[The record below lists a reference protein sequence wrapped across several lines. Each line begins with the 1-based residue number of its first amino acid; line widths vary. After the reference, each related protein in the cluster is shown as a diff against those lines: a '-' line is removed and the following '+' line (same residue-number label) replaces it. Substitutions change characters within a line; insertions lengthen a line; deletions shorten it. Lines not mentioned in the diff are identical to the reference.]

1 MKKHRYLPDRRRI
14 PAYPG
19 TSERNITMEQKDKI
33 IVGCMRLNA
42 LSQKEANRFLDHA
55 LDAGVRWF
63 DHADIYGGGQCEE
76 IFGRWLRENP
86 GRRGEIVL
94 QSKCSI
100 IPGLMY
106 DCSRE
111 HILSAVEGILK
122 RLGTDR
128 LDVLLLHRPDALME
142 PEEVAE
148 AFDRLYTSG
157 KVARFGV
164 SNFSAMRLALLQKYV
179 GRKLEFDQMQFGP
192 AQASLVRFA
201 MEANNQGAVNRDG
214 ELLDYCMLN
223 GVGLQAWSPL
233 QYGMIS
239 GCFLT
244 SPDFAG
250 LTARLTETGAAYGVS
265 PATVAAA
272 WILRHP
278 AGIQVISG
286 SMKEEHFDQM
296 AAAREVHLTRKEWYE
311 IYTAGGN
318 PLP

>member
-1 MKKHRYLPDRRRI
+1 MVQDNR
-14 PAYPG
+14 
-19 TSERNITMEQKDKI
+19 M

-42 LSQKEANRFLDHA
+42 LTQKEANHFLDHA
-55 LDAGVRWF
+55 MDAGVRWF

-76 IFGRWLRENP
+76 IFGRWLKENP
-86 GRRGEIVL
+86 SRREALTL
-94 QSKCSI
+94 QGKCSI

-106 DCSRE
+106 DCSKE
-111 HILSAVEGILK
+111 HILSAVDGILS
-122 RLGTDR
+122 RLSTDR

-142 PEEVAE
+142 PEEAAE
-148 AFDRLYTSG
+148 AFSQLQAAG

-164 SNFSAMRLALLQKYV
+164 SNFSAMRLALLQKSV
-179 GRKLEFDQMQFGP
+179 SQKLEFNQMQFGP

-201 MEANNQGAVNRDG
+201 MEANNAGAVNRDG

-223 GVGLQAWSPL
+223 GVTIQAWSPL

-244 SPDFAG
+244 NPDFAK
-250 LTARLTETGAAYGVS
+250 LTAKLTEIGAGYGVS

-272 WILRHP
+272 WVLRHP

-286 SMKEEHFDQM
+286 SMSEEHFDQM
-296 AAAREVHLTRKEWYE
+296 AAARSIRLTRKEWYE
-311 IYTAGGN
+311 IYSAAEN